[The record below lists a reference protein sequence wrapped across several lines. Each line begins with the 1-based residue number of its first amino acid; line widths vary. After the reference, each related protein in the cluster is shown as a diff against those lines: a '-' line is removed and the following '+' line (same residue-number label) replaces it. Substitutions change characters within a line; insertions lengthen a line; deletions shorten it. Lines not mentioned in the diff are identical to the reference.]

1 MIRKLPS
8 FIFAIITL
16 SLQVIFIIILL
27 IVSKLGSGIDGLVM
41 ALWTWPLF
49 FMGIL
54 ALVLGLIALRKSED
68 KKKSHSHG
76 YYGRLGYLTFYNICV
91 FARVLYWNRA
101 STILLFDKRL
111 LEEVVFFFFIIRKNH
126 HFDIR

>member
-1 MIRKLPS
+1 MKKQTIP

-16 SLQVIFIIILL
+16 SLQVIFIIMLL
-27 IVSKLGSGIDGLVM
+27 VVSKLGSMVDGLAM

-68 KKKSHSHG
+68 KKKAIATVIMG
-76 YYGRLGYLTFYNICV
+76 G
-91 FARVLYWNRA
+91 
-101 STILLFDKRL
+101 STILLFIIYAFSL
-111 LEEVVFFFFIIRKNH
+111 GFFIGTGYLPH
-126 HFDIR
+126 HYFPDGF

>member
-27 IVSKLGSGIDGLVM
+27 IVSKLGSMIDGLVM

-68 KKKSHSHG
+68 KKKAIATIIMGGS
-76 YYGRLGYLTFYNICV
+76 
-91 FARVLYWNRA
+91 A
-101 STILLFDKRL
+101 ILLFIIYAFSL
-111 LEEVVFFFFIIRKNH
+111 GFFIGTGHLLSYYLING
-126 HFDIR
+126 F

>member
-16 SLQVIFIIILL
+16 SLQIIFIIILL
-27 IVSKLGSGIDGLVM
+27 IVSKFGSMIDGLVM

-54 ALVLGLIALRKSED
+54 ALAFGIKTLFKSED
-68 KKKSHSHG
+68 KKKAIATVIMGVS
-76 YYGRLGYLTFYNICV
+76 
-91 FARVLYWNRA
+91 A
-101 STILLFDKRL
+101 ILLFIIYAISL
-111 LEEVVFFFFIIRKNH
+111 GFFIGTGYLPH
-126 HFDIR
+126 HYFPDGF

>member
-8 FIFAIITL
+8 FIFAIVTL

-27 IVSKLGSGIDGLVM
+27 IVSKFGSMIDGLVM

-54 ALVLGLIALRKSED
+54 ALVLGLRSLIKD
-68 KKKSHSHG
+68 KDNKKKAIATVIMGGTAIILFIIYAFS
-76 YYGRLGYLTFYNICV
+76 LG
-91 FARVLYWNRA
+91 
-101 STILLFDKRL
+101 
-111 LEEVVFFFFIIRKNH
+111 FFIGTGHLLSYYLING
-126 HFDIR
+126 F

>member
-27 IVSKLGSGIDGLVM
+27 IVSKFGSMIDGLVM

-68 KKKSHSHG
+68 KKKAQKS
-76 YYGRLGYLTFYNICV
+76 RDLILGV
-91 FARVLYWNRA
+91 FN
-101 STILLFDKRL
+101 SISIKLF
-111 LEEVVFFFFIIRKNH
+111 
-126 HFDIR
+126 